1 MSVLYTHSSRRLLL
15 DVCNVPAA
23 SKLQRPVQQRLGG
36 GGQECVQLLFTYS
49 LYILTYLF
57 TFVPLP
63 TLLTLSN
70 TGTCTLPITSGFPLS
85 SLLLPAFSISQGE
98 NLSIHIVG
106 FWGEMGRLE
115 PDWVQPT
122 FAFSTSID
130 NKFYLIYF
138 PILSGVF
145 GWVLMM
151 ASWIIFQQERVKG
164 QFHIMSNPC
173 MTNNH
178 WGYPG
183 ILRTGRRKGTKWFP
197 TSENGWAISN

>member
-1 MSVLYTHSSRRLLL
+1 MCVTHAQYFGKPILCDAGHASSGVDEDVLSKLFQVMSVLYTHSSRRLLL
-15 DVCNVPAA
+15 DVCNVSAA

-70 TGTCTLPITSGFPLS
+70 TGMCTPPITSGFPLS

-115 PDWVQPT
+115 PD
-122 FAFSTSID
+122 
-130 NKFYLIYF
+130 
-138 PILSGVF
+138 
-145 GWVLMM
+145 
-151 ASWIIFQQERVKG
+151 
-164 QFHIMSNPC
+164 
-173 MTNNH
+173 
-178 WGYPG
+178 
-183 ILRTGRRKGTKWFP
+183 
-197 TSENGWAISN
+197 